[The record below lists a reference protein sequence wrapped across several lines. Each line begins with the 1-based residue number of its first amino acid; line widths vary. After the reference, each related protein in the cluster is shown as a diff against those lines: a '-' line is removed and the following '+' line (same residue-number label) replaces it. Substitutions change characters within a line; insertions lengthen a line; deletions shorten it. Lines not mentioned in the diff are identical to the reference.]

1 MYAQRELPKAHG
13 SLAIALAKS
22 PNSQSH
28 SPRAS
33 QSHPR
38 DPTSKWFGSSDW
50 TVTMA
55 KTWVRCGGLG
65 RPVRYNMV
73 QLRGEQQTT
82 RWKWGLDIRLG
93 VFAGIYIYVYTYMII
108 VDSIL
113 ICVFMNLWSTQI
125 LIPPI
130 SQVSTLQCLK
140 KCHLKAGKDLWW
152 IYGKV
157 YAMILPLK
165 YGNPRNCGA
174 KKQVGLSLSNKMGMR

>member
-93 VFAGIYIYVYTYMII
+93 VFAGIYIYICIYIYDYSWFYTNMCVHELVIDSKSSSLQFHKFRRCNVWKSAILRLVRIYDGFMERYMPW
-108 VDSIL
+108 
-113 ICVFMNLWSTQI
+113 F
-125 LIPPI
+125 
-130 SQVSTLQCLK
+130 
-140 KCHLKAGKDLWW
+140 CH
-152 IYGKV
+152 
-157 YAMILPLK
+157 
-165 YGNPRNCGA
+165 
-174 KKQVGLSLSNKMGMR
+174 